1 VVQLLRSVSSDVD
14 VRAALRRRSISPS
27 PRCEAHQPKE
37 NVMNFLGTR
46 TAATRLNAGGMMY
59 RYLPTVS
66 ALLYPLAPLALYQ
79 SGQQFALASDM
90 SGKLATGILL
100 TIATALLYSVPAL
113 SLAVILKSDDIQD
126 RRFAHLAFAAP
137 PLFVLIGVFF
147 YMLNV
152 PNGDYAFWAIA
163 WLGVLGFAAVGSPTN
178 ERPAAAP
185 RWLRTAHGF
194 SAAAIIAI
202 FLVWHLANH
211 MTAAWSLEENKK
223 IMDLLR
229 VWYRSDIVQ
238 PILVAL
244 FAFQLLSGLRLLW
257 AAIARRADIYSSIQT
272 ATAAYLVV
280 YVTSHLIAV
289 FILGRMF
296 LGIDTTFE
304 WASGAPTGL
313 LHDPWNVRLI
323 PHYSLAPLFVI
334 SHLAMGLRAVLLGHG
349 VRAAFANRLASV
361 ICGIGL
367 GVSLVIAIAQLSVR
381 S

>member
-1 VVQLLRSVSSDVD
+1 MDFP
-14 VRAALRRRSISPS
+14 RA
-27 PRCEAHQPKE
+27 
-37 NVMNFLGTR
+37 R
-46 TAATRLNAGGMMY
+46 TTARQLNAGGMMR

-79 SGQQFALASDM
+79 SGHQFVLASNM
-90 SGKLATGILL
+90 TGKLATG
-100 TIATALLYSVPAL
+100 ALLGIAIGLTYSVPAL
-113 SLAVILKSDDIQD
+113 SLAVIVKSSDDIQA

-137 PLFVLIGVFF
+137 PLFVLIGVLF

-152 PNGDYAFWAIA
+152 PNGEYAFWVIA
-163 WLGVLGFAAVGSPTN
+163 WIGVLGFAAFVPSTS
-178 ERPAAAP
+178 EMPAAAP

-194 SAAAIIAI
+194 SASTIIVM
-202 FLVWHLANH
+202 FLAWHLANH
-211 MTAAWSLEENKK
+211 VTAAWSLETNKR

-238 PILVAL
+238 PALVAL

-257 AAIARRADIYSSIQT
+257 AAVARRGADVYSSIQT
-272 ATAAYLVV
+272 ATGAYLVV

-289 FILGRMF
+289 FVLGRIF

-323 PHYSLAPLFVI
+323 PHYSLAPLLVI
-334 SHLAMGLRAVLLGHG
+334 SHLAMGVRAILLGHG
-349 VRAAFANRLASV
+349 VHVGFANRVAWS
-361 ICGIGL
+361 ICGIG
-367 GVSLVIAIAQLSVR
+367 VSVSFIIAIAQLSVGT
-381 S
+381 

>member
-1 VVQLLRSVSSDVD
+1 MTLSTTQPLANRHDVA
-14 VRAALRRRSISPS
+14 RTIFRYGPSTAALI
-27 PRCEAHQPKE
+27 
-37 NVMNFLGTR
+37 
-46 TAATRLNAGGMMY
+46 
-59 RYLPTVS
+59 
-66 ALLYPLAPLALYQ
+66 YPLLLVSLHH
-79 SGQQFALASDM
+79 SGRHFVQATDAT
-90 SGKLATGILL
+90 GKLLAGLAVGL
-100 TIATALLYSVPAL
+100 SAALVYSVPLL
-113 SLAVILKSDDIQD
+113 SFAAISQSAGQIRTRQ
-126 RRFAHLAFAAP
+126 FAHLAFAAP
-137 PLFVLIGVFF
+137 PLFVMIGVFF

-163 WLGVLGFAAVGSPTN
+163 WLGVLAFAAFGSPTN
-178 ERPAAAP
+178 EMPATAP

-202 FLVWHLANH
+202 FLAWHLVNH

-257 AAIARRADIYSSIQT
+257 AAIARKADIYSSIQT

-280 YVTSHLIAV
+280 YITSHLIAV
-289 FILGRMF
+289 FILARMF
-296 LGIDTTFE
+296 QGIDTTFE

-334 SHLAMGLRAVLLGHG
+334 SHLAMGLRAVLIGHD
-349 VRAAFANRLASV
+349 VRVAFANCFAWV
-361 ICGIGL
+361 VCGIGL
-367 GVSLVIAIAQLSVR
+367 GVSLAITIAQLSVGT
-381 S
+381 

>member
-1 VVQLLRSVSSDVD
+1 VQLLARSSGVD
-14 VRAALRRRSISPS
+14 LRAALHRRSISPS
-27 PRCEAHQPKE
+27 PRCEAHQPTE
-37 NVMNFLGTR
+37 NVMNFLASR
-46 TAATRLNAGGMMY
+46 TAATRLNAGGMMR

-79 SGQQFALASDM
+79 STQQFALASDM
-90 SGKLATGILL
+90 TGKLATGILL
-100 TIATALLYSVPAL
+100 GIATALVYSVPAL
-113 SLAVILKSDDIQD
+113 SLAVILKSDDIED

-152 PNGDYAFWAIA
+152 PNGDYAFWAIV
-163 WLGVLGFAAVGSPTN
+163 WLGVLGFAAFGSPTN
-178 ERPAAAP
+178 ETPAAAP

-194 SAAAIIAI
+194 SAAAIVVI
-202 FLVWHLANH
+202 FLAWHFANH

-244 FAFQLLSGLRLLW
+244 LAFQLLSGLRLLW
-257 AAIARRADIYSSIQT
+257 AAIARRTADIYSSIQT
-272 ATAAYLVV
+272 ATAAYVAV

-289 FILGRMF
+289 FILGRVF

-349 VRAAFANRLASV
+349 VRAAFANRLAWV

-381 S
+381 T

>member
-1 VVQLLRSVSSDVD
+1 MTLSTTQPLANRHDVA
-14 VRAALRRRSISPS
+14 RTIFRYGPSTAALI
-27 PRCEAHQPKE
+27 
-37 NVMNFLGTR
+37 
-46 TAATRLNAGGMMY
+46 
-59 RYLPTVS
+59 
-66 ALLYPLAPLALYQ
+66 YPLLLVSLHE
-79 SGQQFALASDM
+79 SGLQFAQATDA
-90 SGKLATGILL
+90 SGKLLAGLAVGL
-100 TIATALLYSVPAL
+100 AAALVYSVPLL
-113 SLAVILKSDDIQD
+113 SFAAISQSAGQIRT

-137 PLFVLIGVFF
+137 PLFVMIGVFF

-163 WLGVLGFAAVGSPTN
+163 WLGVLGFAALVSPTN
-178 ERPAAAP
+178 KMPAAAP

-202 FLVWHLANH
+202 FLAWHLGNH
-211 MTAAWSLEENKK
+211 VTAAWSLETNDE

-257 AAIARRADIYSSIQT
+257 AAIAPKADIYSSIQT
-272 ATAAYLVV
+272 ATGTFLMVFI
-280 YVTSHLIAV
+280 TSHLIAV

-296 LGIDTTFE
+296 LDVDTTFA

-323 PHYSLAPLFVI
+323 PHYSLAVLFVI
-334 SHLAMGLRAVLLGHG
+334 SHLAVGVRTVLLGHD
-349 VRAAFANRLASV
+349 VRVPVANRLAWV
-361 ICGIGL
+361 LCGSGL
-367 GVSLVIAIAQLSVR
+367 GISLAITIAQLSVGR
-381 S
+381 

>member
-1 VVQLLRSVSSDVD
+1 ILLGI
-14 VRAALRRRSISPS
+14 A
-27 PRCEAHQPKE
+27 
-37 NVMNFLGTR
+37 
-46 TAATRLNAGGMMY
+46 
-59 RYLPTVS
+59 S
-66 ALLYPLAPLALYQ
+66 ALV
-79 SGQQFALASDM
+79 
-90 SGKLATGILL
+90 
-100 TIATALLYSVPAL
+100 YSVPAL

-163 WLGVLGFAAVGSPTN
+163 WLGVLAFIAFGSPTN
-178 ERPAAAP
+178 EMPAAAL

-194 SAAAIIAI
+194 SAATIIAI
-202 FLVWHLANH
+202 FLAWHLANH
-211 MTAAWSLEENKK
+211 VTAAWSLEENKR

-229 VWYRSDIVQ
+229 VWYRSDIMQ

-280 YVTSHLIAV
+280 YITSHLIAV

-304 WASGAPTGL
+304 WASGASPTIPSLRCSSSAISPWAYGPFSSATACVPLSPTAWPGSYAGL
-313 LHDPWNVRLI
+313 
-323 PHYSLAPLFVI
+323 
-334 SHLAMGLRAVLLGHG
+334 
-349 VRAAFANRLASV
+349 
-361 ICGIGL
+361 
-367 GVSLVIAIAQLSVR
+367 VSPSR

>member
-1 VVQLLRSVSSDVD
+1 LHQ
-14 VRAALRRRSISPS
+14 
-27 PRCEAHQPKE
+27 RCEAHQPKE
-37 NVMNFLGTR
+37 NVMNFLASR
-46 TAATRLNAGGMMY
+46 TAVTRLNAGGMMR

-66 ALLYPLAPLALYQ
+66 AMLYPLAPLALYQ
-79 SGQQFALASDM
+79 SAQQFALASDVT
-90 SGKLATGILL
+90 GKLATSILL
-100 TIATALLYSVPAL
+100 GIAAGLVYSVPAL
-113 SLAVILKSDDIQD
+113 SLAVILTSDDIQD

-147 YMLNV
+147 YMLKV

-163 WLGVLGFAAVGSPTN
+163 WLGVLGFAAFGAPTN
-178 ERPAAAP
+178 EMPAVAP

-194 SAAAIIAI
+194 SAAAIVVI
-202 FLVWHLANH
+202 FLAWHLANH
-211 MTAAWSLEENKK
+211 MTAAWSFEENKK

-272 ATAAYLVV
+272 ATAAYLAV
-280 YVTSHLIAV
+280 YITSHLIAV
-289 FILGRMF
+289 FILGRAF
-296 LGIDTTFE
+296 LGIDTTFG

-349 VRAAFANRLASV
+349 VRAAFANRLAWV

-367 GVSLVIAIAQLSVR
+367 GVSLLIAIAQLSVR

>member
-1 VVQLLRSVSSDVD
+1 
-14 VRAALRRRSISPS
+14 
-27 PRCEAHQPKE
+27 
-37 NVMNFLGTR
+37 MNFLATR
-46 TAATRLNAGGMMY
+46 TAATRLTAGGMMR

-79 SGQQFALASDM
+79 SAQQFALASDM
-90 SGKLATGILL
+90 TGKLATGILL
-100 TIATALLYSVPAL
+100 GIATALVYSVPAL
-113 SLAVILKSDDIQD
+113 SFAVILKSNDIQD

-147 YMLNV
+147 YILNV
-152 PNGDYAFWAIA
+152 PNGDYAFWAVA
-163 WLGVLGFAAVGSPTN
+163 WLGVLGFAAFGSPTN
-178 ERPAAAP
+178 EMPAAAP

-194 SAAAIIAI
+194 SATAIIAI
-202 FLVWHLANH
+202 FLAWHLVNH

-238 PILVAL
+238 PVLVAL

-257 AAIARRADIYSSIQT
+257 GAIARKADIYSSIQT
-272 ATAAYLVV
+272 ATAAYLAV
-280 YVTSHLIAV
+280 YITSHLIAV

-323 PHYSLAPLFVI
+323 PHYSLAPLFVL
-334 SHLAMGLRAVLLGHG
+334 SHLAMGLRGVLLGHG
-349 VRAAFANRLASV
+349 VRAGFANRLAWV
-361 ICGIGL
+361 ICGIGFA
-367 GVSLVIAIAQLSVR
+367 VSLVIAVAQLSVR